1 MERLFALVG
10 CLFALT
16 SVVIGAFG
24 AHFLS
29 SRLNATSLLTLET
42 AVRYQMYHGLALFF
56 VVYALGRWP
65 GTVTLLPGWLFVAG
79 TMLFSGSLY
88 ILVATGQRWMGM
100 ITPIGG
106 ILLILGWLALG
117 LNLMKA

>member
-1 MERLFALVG
+1 MERVFALLG

-29 SRLNATSLLTLET
+29 SRLTATSLQTLET
-42 AVRYQMYHGLALFF
+42 AVRYQMYHALALFF

-65 GTVTLLPGWLFVAG
+65 GTITLVPGWFFVTG
-79 TMLFSGSLY
+79 TIVFSGSLY

-106 ILLILGWLALG
+106 VLLILGWLVLC